1 MNRKRKSLWMSIV
14 LMLLLSLALVGC
26 GNSNQQ
32 EAANTD
38 EAKTKGKQ
46 EKQEKEEKEGGIFV
60 IARSTGAEI
69 MDPGYAWNEG
79 DMDIVTHLYDG
90 LVRFKN
96 DQLEV
101 EPALATEWDVSEDGK
116 TWTFKLRQG
125 VKFHDGSNFTADDV
139 VFSFMRVLD
148 ENHPQ
153 YDVIQGGWSYLGY
166 LMGDVINDVRKID
179 DYTVEFDLNE
189 KFAPFLTYMGYY
201 SQFIVSQEAFE
212 KWGADFVKHPTG
224 TGPFKYEKWNKGEF
238 VQLVANE
245 NYWGEK
251 AKIDKLV
258 FKVVPESS
266 TRLLELQTGQVDA
279 IKGIDPAQIEKIKS
293 NEDLKMLS
301 IAGANIAFVGIN
313 TTKEPF
319 NNVKV
324 RQAMNYAIDMDK
336 LVDSIYEGNGTRA
349 TNLLPPTVFSFDDTV
364 GPYEYNPE
372 KAKQL
377 LSEAGYPD
385 GFEMEF
391 HTFLKARPYISKP
404 VDVAEVMKAD
414 LENVGIKVKII
425 TNEFSTLT
433 DVIRSM
439 KYDVA
444 MSGWYDV
451 PYPSNFLKV
460 MALEASSTGYAPDDL
475 IELANKALSTYD
487 RDEQVKL
494 YQELQQKLHEA
505 APMIP
510 IAHNNYTA
518 AVRSNVEGFKLDV
531 LGFIDARNAVK

>member
-1 MNRKRKSLWMSIV
+1 MSRKRKSLWVSIV
-14 LMLLLSLALVGC
+14 LMLFLSLAVVGC

-32 EAANTD
+32 EVSNTD
-38 EAKTKGKQ
+38 EAKTKEKQ
-46 EKQEKEEKEGGIFV
+46 EKQEKKEKKGGIFI

-125 VKFHDGSNFTADDV
+125 VKFHDGSDFNADAV

-153 YDVIQGGWSYLGY
+153 NDVIQGGWSYLGY

-179 DYTVEFDLNE
+179 DYTVEFHLNE

-201 SQFIVSQEAFE
+201 SQFIVSQESFV

-224 TGPFKYEKWNKGEF
+224 TGPFKFEKWNKGEF

-251 AKIDKLV
+251 PKIDKLI

-266 TRLLELQTGQVDA
+266 TRLLELQTGQVDV

-301 IAGANIAFVGIN
+301 IAGANIAFAAIN

-324 RQAMNYAIDMDK
+324 RQAMNHAIDMDK
-336 LVDSIYEGNGTRA
+336 IVDSIYEGNGTRA
-349 TNLLPPTVFSFDDTV
+349 INLLPPTVFSFDNTV

-377 LSEAGYPD
+377 LSEAGYAD
-385 GFEMEF
+385 GFEMEL
-391 HTFLKARPYISKP
+391 HTFLHARPYISKP

-414 LENVGIKVKII
+414 LEKVGIKVKII
-425 TNEFSTLT
+425 TNEFSALT
-433 DVIRSM
+433 DIVRSM
-439 KYDVA
+439 KHDVA
-444 MSGWYDV
+444 ISGWYDV

-460 MALEASSTGYAPDDL
+460 MALEAASTGFAPDEL
-475 IELANKALSTYD
+475 KELANKALSTYD
-487 RDEQVKL
+487 RDEQVKY

-531 LGFIDARNAVK
+531 LGFLDARHAIK

>member
-1 MNRKRKSLWMSIV
+1 MNRKRKSLWVSIV
-14 LMLLLSLALVGC
+14 LMLLLSMALVGC

-32 EAANTD
+32 ETANTD

-46 EKQEKEEKEGGIFV
+46 EKQEEQEKEGGIFV

-116 TWTFKLRQG
+116 TWTFKLREG
-125 VKFHDGSNFTADDV
+125 VKFHDGSDFNADDV

-153 YDVIQGGWSYLGY
+153 HDVIQGGWSYLGY

-212 KWGADFVKHPTG
+212 KWGGDFVKHPTG

-266 TRLLELQTGQVDA
+266 TRLLELQTGQVDV

-301 IAGANIAFVGIN
+301 IAGANIAFAGIN

-349 TNLLPPTVFSFDDTV
+349 TNLLPPTVFSFDDSV

-385 GFEMEF
+385 GFEMEL

-433 DVIRSM
+433 DIIRSM

-460 MALEASSTGYAPDDL
+460 MALEASSTGYAPNDL